1 MICSSISGC
10 CVCSAK
16 QQQAVQATHSI
27 APVILDAALAQSVD
41 CSKYSILQQVPLRQ
55 DQGPAGGS

>member
-1 MICSSISGC
+1 MYA
-10 CVCSAK
+10 VLR
-16 QQQAVQATHSI
+16 QQQSVWTTHSI

-41 CSKYSILQQVPLRQ
+41 CAKHSILQQAPLRQ